1 MRTSKALAPMNLD
14 LTISG
19 LCVIVFK
26 SKTPR
31 PPNPDAVEVLCVG
44 DPHGIHRPRLS
55 FRPEEMIVSKGLNPD
70 LLIDPQGRRFASVD
84 IGGKVVTLNVGTNS
98 RTQFTVQWSS
108 STPGAEPTI
117 PAEEAWMN
125 WVPSIQDVGLKG
137 VQSRPAGG
145 LPSGA
150 NARLLLPFGDI
161 NARNVIPA
169 PPNPATKYLPWRFH
183 PGKPNE
189 FVRALANEVVF
200 HGVDVE
206 FVEFGWGGNTLFK
219 QLPGF
224 RIEVGISNDLAQV
237 APDYPGP
244 HTTLDHLTHL
254 EGLADPPGTVEVPEL
269 KPLQQTGRPICN
281 QVFVVEP

>member
-1 MRTSKALAPMNLD
+1 MAMNLD

-26 SKTPR
+26 SRDPR
-31 PPNPDAVEVLCVG
+31 PAHPDAVEVLCVR
-44 DPHGIHRPRLS
+44 DHHGIHRPRLS
-55 FRPEEMIVSKGLNPD
+55 FRPQEMLASAGLNPS

-84 IGGKVVTLNVGTNS
+84 IGNAVVTLNVGRNS
-98 RTQFTVQWSS
+98 RTQFSVQWGSPTAT
-108 STPGAEPTI
+108 TPTA
-117 PAEEAWMN
+117 PAAEAWMN
-125 WVPSIQDVGLKG
+125 WVPSIGDVGLAG

-145 LPSGA
+145 LPPGG

-161 NARNVIPA
+161 EARNVIPD
-169 PPNPATKYLPWRFH
+169 PQSPSQYLLWRFH

-206 FVEFGWGGNTLFK
+206 FVELRWGGNTLFA
-219 QLPGF
+219 QLPGS
-224 RIEVGISNDLAQV
+224 RIEVGISNDLDRV
-237 APDYPGP
+237 LPDFPGP
-244 HTTLDHLTHL
+244 HPTLEHLTHL
-254 EGLADPPGTVEVPEL
+254 EDLADPPGTVEVPEL
-269 KPLQQTGRPICN
+269 LPFQQTGRPICN